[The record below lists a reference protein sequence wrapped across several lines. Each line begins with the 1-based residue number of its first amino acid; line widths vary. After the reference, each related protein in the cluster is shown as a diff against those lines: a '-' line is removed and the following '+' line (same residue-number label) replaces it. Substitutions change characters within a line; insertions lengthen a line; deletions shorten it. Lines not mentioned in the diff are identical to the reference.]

1 MLSESIFQKLKKFVI
16 LFFLS
21 LYLTG
26 CASIFLPTYLQDKN
40 PYTRRFYANYDE
52 SLQALNQ
59 TLKDLGWESEK
70 AIDPLVYERQHATD
84 LDEQQTLILTK
95 TRQTPMFLGTRYAR
109 MNIYLRAKKG
119 ISEIEIRYL
128 TTTDLFFRG
137 LKSYRNDSAV
147 NRIITHLEKLL
158 HQKSEKAE

>member
-1 MLSESIFQKLKKFVI
+1 MIKRIFI

-26 CASIFLPTYLQDKN
+26 CASVYLPVYLQDKN
-40 PYTRRFYANYDE
+40 PYTRRFYAGYDE
-52 SLQALNQ
+52 AFQAVDQ
-59 TLKDLGWESEK
+59 ALKDLGWEQEK
-70 AIDPLVYERQHATD
+70 AIDPLVYERQRGTD

-95 TRQTPMFLGTRYAR
+95 TRQTPLFVGTRYAR

-128 TTTDLFFRG
+128 TTSDFFFRWI
-137 LKSYRNDSAV
+137 KSYRNESAV
-147 NRIITHLEKLL
+147 NRIFAHLDELL